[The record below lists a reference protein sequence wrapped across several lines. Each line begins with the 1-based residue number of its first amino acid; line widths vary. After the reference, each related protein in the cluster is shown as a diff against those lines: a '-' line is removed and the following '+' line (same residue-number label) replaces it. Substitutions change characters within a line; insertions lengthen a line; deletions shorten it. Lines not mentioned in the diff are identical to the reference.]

1 MFWEPPR
8 LLQLL
13 VREISFF
20 SHLTLIYSVL
30 IFFIFSSDRK
40 ECQLIC
46 KVFTLFSFFLDNFSS
61 FFVLELCSFS
71 LGKNVTQGILLYQI
85 FWASFSCLQNYHHI
99 TQKGLICSKT
109 NDIFPK
115 RYKFWES
122 PRTLQLLVRGICYFL
137 SKAIIFYFTFLYFL
151 MTERI
156 PD

>member
-13 VREISFF
+13 VCEISFF

-71 LGKNVTQGILLYQI
+71 LEKNVTQGILLYQI

-122 PRTLQLLVRGICYFL
+122 PRTLQLLVRGICFFSYLRLLYSILLF
-137 SKAIIFYFTFLYFL
+137 IFPYDR
-151 MTERI
+151 E
-156 PD
+156 DS

>member
-1 MFWEPPR
+1 MF
-8 LLQLL
+8 LGTSQTFVALSAQDKF
-13 VREISFF
+13 FF
-20 SHLTLIYSVL
+20 SSDTNLLCFD
-30 IFFIFSSDRK
+30 FFIFSSDRK

-122 PRTLQLLVRGICYFL
+122 PRTLQLLVRGICFFL
-137 SKAIIFYFTFLYFL
+137 I
-151 MTERI
+151 
-156 PD
+156 